1 MDWLAG
7 GDRNDLAVER
17 IYAAAT
23 ESVAAR
29 GLDRLS
35 IDDIAERAGCSRAT
49 IYRHVGGKTAIR
61 DAVLARSIARIG
73 AEVRAAVARLHGA
86 ERVVEAIL
94 VSLRAVRG
102 DHVAAGLLF
111 GTPAADQ
118 LNRSLHDSPQLTAA
132 AAELAGLDPDDDIA
146 AEWVVRVV
154 LSQLSWPN
162 ADEDREARMV
172 RRFVAPAFRQDS
184 VRD

>member
-7 GDRNDLAVER
+7 GDRTDLAVER
-17 IYAAAT
+17 IYTAAT
-23 ESVAAR
+23 ASVAAR

-73 AEVRAAVARLHGA
+73 AEVRTAVSRLQGP

-102 DHVAAGLLF
+102 DQVAAGLLF
-111 GTPAADQ
+111 GTPASEQ

-132 AAELAGLDPDDDIA
+132 AAELAGLHPDDHIA

-154 LSQLSWPN
+154 LSQLSWPHSDT
-162 ADEDREARMV
+162 DEEERMI
-172 RRFVAPAFRQDS
+172 RRFVAPAFHPDS